1 VLHRI
6 GQTRAAEEALGEAG
20 ELLSGRSRFVWTW
33 IQGATD
39 ADILYDLAATL
50 ATLGRTEEAF
60 ESLRRAADAGWAD
73 AVSLREDPAFAVL
86 RDSTEM
92 RQLLV
97 AAAGRVVLPAP
108 VGSGG
113 IS

>member
-1 VLHRI
+1 MHHM
-6 GQTRAAEEALGEAG
+6 GRARDAEQALGEACG
-20 ELLSGRSRFVWTW
+20 LFADRTRFVWTW

-39 ADILYDLAATL
+39 ADVLYDLAATF
-50 ATLGRTEEAF
+50 ATLGRTAEAL
-60 ESLRRAADAGWAD
+60 EALRRATDAGWAD
-73 AVSLREDPAFAVL
+73 AVSLREDPAFAAI
-86 RDSTEM
+86 RDSAGM